1 MSKYRLELKCAGKLL
16 GRWEIGDEPLDL
28 SLSQDNTEC
37 LYFRLGTN
45 DRVQKES
52 QHDVHNSQKSK
63 KYASPIHQN
72 VIPSEFDGA
81 DMDTFVPTN
90 EVWLHQ
96 SPFLEEDSFSDQDDF
111 TLPLPDHSF
120 DSDPSSEQ
128 IANMDAT
135 LPRKKIFPKDEVSDF
150 IESDKKNIL
159 TKDASL
165 LKRTLPREIYLSEA
179 FRKQLDEDIPAVS
192 DDDALVSLDEF
203 QMPSKDEHS
212 IGEIPELSED
222 ILDSSHLISSSL
234 FSSLRQQR
242 NSFDI
247 GGDKIP
253 KEQFHSNNYSDSLSQ
268 GLETI
273 QDDVSIGGLKKSSY
287 IEDSFEQDFDTIEQK
302 FDWDDDFLENSP
314 FDTEEEQETLIFSK
328 PNALDSF
335 EEEDSMDSVQ
345 FSKEV
350 LFESRTNWGYIK
362 KDEKIE
368 GKKKEGE
375 KKEGEKKEGKK
386 KEGKKIEGEKIEG
399 EKIENVKDEE
409 NSSYHDQ
416 FDHFDIELHTQER
429 PKRPKRNTSEMFS
442 STKQAIQLN
451 HSSNYSLLTEGPL
464 PEPQGYIP
472 MEVWEFE
479 NNTWRMIGELTR
491 GKKTTLLGLTTSH
504 HRNGRISISGISEV
518 EVILVDEAGNETIY
532 VPDMSED
539 IPAGMTILFRLEI
552 DKICIRPSDDLD

>member
-52 QHDVHNSQKSK
+52 LHDVRNTQNSKNLGP
-63 KYASPIHQN
+63 PIHPN
-72 VIPSEFDGA
+72 LIPSEFDGA
-81 DMDTFVPTN
+81 DMDTFVPNN

-96 SPFLEEDSFSDQDDF
+96 SPFLEEDSFSEQDDF
-111 TLPLPDHSF
+111 TLPLPDHAF
-120 DSDPSSEQ
+120 DSDSSSDQ

-135 LPRKKIFPKDEVSDF
+135 LPRKKTIPKKEVFDSIDL
-150 IESDKKNIL
+150 EQKNSF
-159 TKDASL
+159 TKDPSL
-165 LKRTLPREIYLSEA
+165 LKRTLPKELYLSEA

-192 DDDALVSLDEF
+192 DEDSFLSLDEF
-203 QMPSKDEHS
+203 QMPSKDDNP
-212 IGEIPELSED
+212 IDEIPELSED

-234 FSSLRQQR
+234 FSSLRQGK
-242 NSFDI
+242 NFFPV
-247 GGDKIP
+247 GTKIP
-253 KEQFHSNNYSDSLSQ
+253 KEQFQNSNHSDHLSQ

-273 QDDVSIGGLKKSSY
+273 QDDVSIGGLQKSSY
-287 IEDSFEQDFDTIEQK
+287 IEDSFDQDFDTIEQK
-302 FDWDDDFLENSP
+302 FEWDADFLENNP
-314 FDTEEEQETLIFSK
+314 FDTEDEQETLIFSK
-328 PNALDSF
+328 SPTSNSLASF
-335 EEEDSMDSVQ
+335 EEESSDSSK

-350 LFESRTNWGYIK
+350 LLESRTNWGYIQ
-362 KDEKIE
+362 KDDEDKEKPLE
-368 GKKKEGE
+368 KE
-375 KKEGEKKEGKK
+375 KALQLDKEHQ
-386 KEGKKIEGEKIEG
+386 
-399 EKIENVKDEE
+399 
-409 NSSYHDQ
+409 SYHNQ
-416 FDHFDIELHTQER
+416 IDHFNIELHTQER
-429 PKRPKRNTSEMFS
+429 PKRPKRNASEIFS
-442 STKQAIQLN
+442 SSQQPIQLN

-464 PEPQGYIP
+464 PEPSGYIP

-504 HRNGRISISGISEV
+504 HRDGRISISGISEV

-539 IPAGMTILFRLEI
+539 IPSGMTILFRLEV